1 MSEANKV
8 GTHGRAS
15 VVQNRIASP
24 QRFTDFLGNQPFS
37 TRFFCSN
44 SSKMLQNDEKATTP
58 KSVDQIKEL
67 THKEAPT
74 KSTPARANI
83 HQHLVPKWYSA
94 LITMGWN
101 SPIIRKVAAPIISP
115 V

>member
-1 MSEANKV
+1 
-8 GTHGRAS
+8 
-15 VVQNRIASP
+15 
-24 QRFTDFLGNQPFS
+24 
-37 TRFFCSN
+37 
-44 SSKMLQNDEKATTP
+44 MLQNDEKATTP

-67 THKEAPT
+67 THNEAPT
-74 KSTPARANI
+74 KRMPAKANI